1 VPSVAEQY
9 RAKADACERL
19 AKEMSY
25 SPAKTELL
33 EMAREWRELAEREA
47 QQGR

>member
-1 VPSVAEQY
+1 VPSRAEQY
-9 RAKADACERL
+9 RAKSEACERL

-33 EMAREWRELAEREA
+33 EMAREWRDLAELEEGKKR
-47 QQGR
+47 